1 MALPHLHPQ
10 LHRHPPHS
18 LPANNNPHLL
28 LLRHCSLNPNQEHF
42 SLRFD
47 DNTFNP
53 YTHFKSPFNSQY
65 FLRVVGT
72 CNGLLC
78 LSDDWFGDKHRVIL
92 WNPLIQ
98 RYVTLPAPNFTVH
111 AFGPYQSFL
120 GFGFDSLTNNYK
132 VVRVVYPHKLD
143 RSMLH
148 CEISPPKVEVYS
160 LRTRS
165 WKPIAGSVP
174 SCNMVEFFWQH
185 VFVKGAAHWIGYNR
199 RQGEGKTH
207 NVILCF
213 GMGNEAFGKMG
224 LPEAVSWTKLYIVDM
239 PDGIPNV
246 FGFRRSGE
254 LLMATRG
261 GDFVSYHRGSK
272 RVEKLGM
279 RTVKGSIYAESYV
292 ESLVLLDGMN
302 GDFRGQCSLVD
313 SLEDSQ
319 GGQKEEVD
327 EETLE
332 RAFNRNFLSAA
343 AFLTGSLL
351 EFLIRN

>member
-1 MALPHLHPQ
+1 
-10 LHRHPPHS
+10 
-18 LPANNNPHLL
+18 
-28 LLRHCSLNPNQEHF
+28 
-42 SLRFD
+42 
-47 DNTFNP
+47 
-53 YTHFKSPFNSQY
+53 
-65 FLRVVGT
+65 
-72 CNGLLC
+72 
-78 LSDDWFGDKHRVIL
+78 
-92 WNPLIQ
+92 
-98 RYVTLPAPNFTVH
+98 
-111 AFGPYQSFL
+111 
-120 GFGFDSLTNNYK
+120 
-132 VVRVVYPHKLD
+132 
-143 RSMLH
+143 MLH

-174 SCNMVEFFWQH
+174 SCNMVEFFWQQ
-185 VFVKGAAHWIGYNR
+185 VFVKGAAHLIGYNR

-224 LPEAVSWTKLYIVDM
+224 LPEAVVSMFPLFLGLRAVHNTISVDFYDKMATFTGFSSWVMREYGVVESWTKLYIVDM
-239 PDGIPNV
+239 PAGIPNV

-272 RVEKLGM
+272 HVEKLGM

-319 GGQKEEVD
+319 GGQKKEVD